1 MKQSILVKADEK
13 SIKNAFGKVENG
25 TNSFKLLLRPTDENE
40 EI

>member
-1 MKQSILVKADEK
+1 MKQSIQSKTDEK

-25 TNSFKLLLRPTDENE
+25 TNSFKLLLRPTDEKE

>member
-1 MKQSILVKADEK
+1 MKQSILIKADEK

-25 TNSFKLLLRPTDENE
+25 TNSFKLLLRPTDEKE